1 MGWAWNMSLKT
12 DTTPSWIRRLPIHP
26 FLFAIYPVLAL
37 LTFNISEVDSSS
49 GYRPMLVSLLAAGL
63 LILGSYWML
72 RDWRQAAFVSTI
84 ILILFYSYGHV
95 YILLKGVNINGLYL
109 FRHRTL
115 LPIWATGGLFLFWW
129 ASRKS
134 INFAAVT
141 YTLNVVGVFL
151 LILPLIQLTSFL
163 LQSRVSQAEAEK
175 STSALDLKV
184 GNEPPDIYYIILDG
198 YGRADVLK
206 NEYGYDNSDFLNSL
220 RGLGF
225 YIADCAQSNYAQT
238 QMSLSS
244 ALNFNYI
251 DALSDRF
258 MPGSDD
264 RTGLDVLIRHSA
276 VRESLEK
283 AGYKTVAFATGFI
296 ATELTDADYFLAPQR
311 TLGKMNEFEYLL
323 METTLARLIQDGSRF
338 GAENSGSEL
347 FRERTLF
354 ALDRL
359 DKLSYIERPKF
370 VFVHLIVPHP
380 PYVFGPTGGPIEP
393 SVTGTTRSEQ
403 EGLRYRDQAIYISSR
418 MMEIVPKLINN
429 STSPP
434 IIVIQGD
441 HGPTVPS
448 RPQAR
453 MRNLNAYFL
462 PGAEASLYPTIT
474 PVNTFRTIFNA
485 YFGQNLE
492 LLEDVSLFS
501 GYDDPFNFKIIPN
514 SCTINE

>member
-12 DTTPSWIRRLPIHP
+12 DTKPSWIRRLPIHP

-37 LTFNISEVDSSS
+37 LNFNISEVDPSS
-49 GYRPMLVSLLAAGL
+49 GYRPMLVSLLAAGI
-63 LILGSYWML
+63 LILVSYL
-72 RDWRQAAFVSTI
+72 IRRDWRQAAFVSTV

-115 LPIWATGGLFLFWW
+115 IPIWVTGGFVLLWW

-134 INFAAVT
+134 LNFTVVT
-141 YTLNVVGVFL
+141 YTLNVVGLFL

-206 NEYGYDNSDFLNSL
+206 NEYGYDNSEFLNSL

-225 YIADCAQSNYAQT
+225 YVADCAQSNYAQT

-264 RTGLDVLIRHSA
+264 RTGLDVLIRHSV
-276 VRESLEK
+276 VRESLAQ
-283 AGYKTVAFATGFI
+283 AG
-296 ATELTDADYFLAPQR
+296 
-311 TLGKMNEFEYLL
+311 
-323 METTLARLIQDGSRF
+323 
-338 GAENSGSEL
+338 
-347 FRERTLF
+347 
-354 ALDRL
+354 
-359 DKLSYIERPKF
+359 
-370 VFVHLIVPHP
+370 
-380 PYVFGPTGGPIEP
+380 
-393 SVTGTTRSEQ
+393 
-403 EGLRYRDQAIYISSR
+403 
-418 MMEIVPKLINN
+418 
-429 STSPP
+429 
-434 IIVIQGD
+434 
-441 HGPTVPS
+441 
-448 RPQAR
+448 
-453 MRNLNAYFL
+453 
-462 PGAEASLYPTIT
+462 
-474 PVNTFRTIFNA
+474 
-485 YFGQNLE
+485 
-492 LLEDVSLFS
+492 
-501 GYDDPFNFKIIPN
+501 
-514 SCTINE
+514 